1 VCVFDDYSL
10 PANYGYGDGDASQ
23 LAGLA
28 GMSDA
33 PSYTHAQAG
42 AQAQAPQ
49 PERPKMRV
57 VPNPGEA
64 GYAGYASAAA
74 NVAVATATDEY
85 GYGATKSAAR
95 LAAEQALTMPTVS
108 SASSAA
114 DVGRLQDA
122 INAYAGR
129 SSGSVGRISKTM
141 KWDTAT
147 QTALNKI
154 QDSNGMPQVPQATP
168 RVWAVLFGDSG
179 GMEFDK
185 LERKEDIVSGL
196 ESGAQGVLSI
206 LQQRFMPSAVS
217 NTPQNAS
224 GGQQVGNGGTQ
235 QEGSGTDWTT
245 YALVAGG
252 ILLLGGVVYFA
263 TRSND

>member
-1 VCVFDDYSL
+1 MFDDYSL

-95 LAAEQALTMPTVS
+95 LAAEQALTMPIVS
-108 SASSAA
+108 SASSAS
-114 DVGRLQDA
+114 DIGRLQDA

-196 ESGAQGVLSI
+196 ESGAQGLLSV

-217 NTPQNAS
+217 DTTSNAP
-224 GGQQVGNGGTQ
+224 GQQVSNSGVE
-235 QEGSGTDWTT
+235 QESGGTDWTT

-252 ILLLGGVVYFA
+252 ILLLGGVIYFA
-263 TRSND
+263 SRSND

>member
-1 VCVFDDYSL
+1 MFDDYSL

-33 PSYTHAQAG
+33 PSYTHGQG
-42 AQAQAPQ
+42 AAHAQAPQ

-64 GYAGYASAAA
+64 GYAGYASAAS

-85 GYGATKSAAR
+85 GYGAPTKSAAR
-95 LAAEQALTMPTVS
+95 MAAEQALAMPTVS

-114 DVGRLQDA
+114 DIGRLQDA
-122 INAYAGR
+122 INAYASR
-129 SSGSVGRISKTM
+129 SAGSVSAIKKSM
-141 KWDTAT
+141 KWDDAT
-147 QTALNKI
+147 VRELTNVQK
-154 QDSNGMPQVPQATP
+154 DGGMPQVPQATP
-168 RVWAVLFGDSG
+168 RVWAVLFGDTG

-185 LERKEDIVSGL
+185 LQRKEDIVSGL
-196 ESGAQGVLSI
+196 ESGAQGLLSV

-217 NTPQNAS
+217 DTTSNAP
-224 GGQQVGNGGTQ
+224 GQQVSNSGVE
-235 QEGSGTDWTT
+235 QESGGTDWTT

-252 ILLLGGVVYFA
+252 ILLLGGVIYFA
-263 TRSND
+263 SRSND